1 MEVYFPLCQQYAAM
15 AQSFYSQYQQST
27 AGNDILTSIAM
38 EQAAVCAVIFQA
50 LAVESYVNLFGSV
63 TLGDENFRCNYESKT
78 DSKHRYNTIEKIKH
92 ICKDEFSN
100 PYPTDGKHFE
110 VLKGLFSKRDRLV
123 HQKSKPYNIEKRPL
137 NYDNMAEQYDDYLHA
152 YEAEIGFIY
161 ERLEDEMKVYEELRE
176 NLTRCSGREEVIK
189 SLLGKYMEEM
199 NKTIESSIMMM
210 YKKP

>member
-1 MEVYFPLCQQYAAM
+1 METYLPFCEQYAAM

-27 AGNDILTSIAM
+27 AGNGVLASIAM
-38 EQAAVCAVIFQA
+38 EQDAICAVIFQA

-92 ICKDEFSN
+92 ICKDEFNN

-137 NYDNMAEQYDDYLHA
+137 DYDNMAEQYDDYLHA

-161 ERLEDEMKVYEELRE
+161 ERLEDEMKVYEELKE

-189 SLLGKYMEEM
+189 SLLEKYEKEIAKRIA
-199 NKTIESSIMMM
+199 NSI
-210 YKKP
+210 KGDVQ